1 MNSSKNTN
9 FFKYVIIGISVLIPS
24 VVFFLYAFGPEK
36 GTSTI
41 DVSFLPKV
49 HATIN
54 FLVSCFLVLGLFFI
68 KKGNIENHKKSM
80 MSAFVLSS
88 LFLISYVTYHFLAE
102 SAKFGGEGLIRPIY
116 FFILVTHIILAAG
129 VLPFI
134 LFSFYFSLTNSIEK
148 HKKLSK
154 FTWPIWFYV
163 SVTGVLVYLI
173 NAPYY

>member
-1 MNSSKNTN
+1 MQTSENQNRL
-9 FFKYVIIGISVLIPS
+9 KYLIIGISILIP
-24 VVFFLYAFGPEK
+24 VVVAFLYWFAPEK
-36 GTSTI
+36 NANSI

-49 HATIN
+49 NASIN
-54 FLVSCFLVLGLFFI
+54 FLVSCFLVFGLVFI
-68 KKGNIENHKKSM
+68 KKGNIENHKKCM
-80 MSAFVLSS
+80 LTAFILSS
-88 LFLISYVTYHFLAE
+88 LFLISYVTYHFLSE
-102 SAKFGGEGLIRPIY
+102 SAKFGGEGIIRPIY
-116 FFILVTHIILAAG
+116 FFILITHIILAAG

-134 LFSFYFSLTNSIEK
+134 LFSFYFSLTNRIEN